1 MAKSR
6 TTKKRIKRM
15 AYKMAEA
22 QVVENLLN
30 YYLTW
35 WTKQEIQNLVQQGS
49 LIIIPLENDGLQV
62 AHFTI
67 MPNNKTWIVKNSR
80 SSRLLHFNEKLC
92 ALFYCLYEHKKMYQS
107 SAELLLQDTLL
118 GKLESDE
125 QFYRHKYTIA
135 LKKQD
140 SFKQDLWQARLSYTT
155 PHVNL
160 AREHLQKM
168 IKRAKYIKIWD

>member
-1 MAKSR
+1 
-6 TTKKRIKRM
+6 
-15 AYKMAEA
+15 
-22 QVVENLLN
+22 
-30 YYLTW
+30 
-35 WTKQEIQNLVQQGS
+35 
-49 LIIIPLENDGLQV
+49 
-62 AHFTI
+62 
-67 MPNNKTWIVKNSR
+67 
-80 SSRLLHFNEKLC
+80 
-92 ALFYCLYEHKKMYQS
+92 MYQS